1 MADSDDDVEIITPTK
16 RLKRSYIDDEDN
28 EEQNVVALSQQ
39 TDEEIVMTSKN
50 KQQKRTVVLDD
61 TDEDET
67 KEPDDAMA
75 NFRASTPRRENG
87 APSARSTPNR
97 RHSMPALNTPRSS
110 TNRRAS
116 RRLSDRGAQ
125 KEIEHI
131 ELKQKLKRKSLE
143 TCLPPRKPASEDEFV
158 GESDDSDAFVVDDDV
173 VEYMEEDEKPVLA
186 VDDDGEDD
194 DIEMAMRGSKDPMDW
209 FCIYLTYIEECLLN
223 STFETD
229 PAIPAVF
236 KHSIEHVERGLLQR
250 RDSLRGNVHWPSDLV
265 ESIDTM
271 PQAVEGE
278 GDGDRDCYACN
289 RSGHPAHYAIIFTGV
304 ACNATDMY
312 RRGWRQHLMACLEA
326 DNRTRVEYDLG
337 SLCFQRVLLYW
348 SLHQAK
354 RQWCNIVWRKIVESG
369 NGPIPSD
376 VREKLHKVEY
386 GRYKKLLGMVDG
398 MELKESHVSRIG
410 NVWANVRQITIESMA
425 DPHDEGGRR
434 RGDVAALVNDENLV
448 GESSEDDDEDRLVDE
463 EENVDEPA
471 RRQSPPKPAP
481 QKERTQ
487 ETAAGTSPQDA
498 NRCLVCNA
506 RPRTGGVLH
515 GYYVHIYCCF
525 ECAKSLKEKKKPCA
539 VCSRPMERVIHL
551 LQLNDE
557 EEVRIRATHASSCR

>member
-1 MADSDDDVEIITPTK
+1 MMINNIYHKLNNSPNAEMILVVFGKLFERIKPVVIHQLTVKTIVRGGTIAMADSDDDVEIITPTK
-16 RLKRSYIDDEDN
+16 RLKRSFIDDEDN

-209 FCIYLTYIEECLLN
+209 FCIYLTYIEECLVRAHD
-223 STFETD
+223 FK
-229 PAIPAVF
+229 PAMI
-236 KHSIEHVERGLLQR
+236 S
-250 RDSLRGNVHWPSDLV
+250 
-265 ESIDTM
+265 
-271 PQAVEGE
+271 
-278 GDGDRDCYACN
+278 
-289 RSGHPAHYAIIFTGV
+289 
-304 ACNATDMY
+304 
-312 RRGWRQHLMACLEA
+312 
-326 DNRTRVEYDLG
+326 
-337 SLCFQRVLLYW
+337 
-348 SLHQAK
+348 
-354 RQWCNIVWRKIVESG
+354 SG